1 MEKDLKNDK
10 KNDSKSELKKDLKS
24 DKPKRKYTKKIK
36 EPNNTNILTAL
47 PEKKEIEDNF
57 LEIINSSILKD
68 STKKIYND
76 TYKKLIT
83 NEKYKNGVV
92 KLNEDE
98 IIESLKNLVIN
109 DKKISNP
116 SSLNSYL
123 NVIFLIFKHH
133 NLDNKKLF
141 EFKSNNNT
149 ERIKT
154 TMKNSEK
161 KGDELVNYK
170 ELLEEYLKIEEKAK
184 EQIKDKNPIKTFLIK
199 YIVNYILFN
208 FFVRNQDIDIYI
220 TNDINEINKRT
231 EDSKKYE
238 NTIFID
244 EKEKNV
250 IYRRYKYK
258 TFSSY
263 GSKIHLINDELF
275 YNCCLKLN
283 NSYLLQKTNGEKISD
298 SSLNKTVMRISTMT
312 IGEGNIFKILL
323 DRSFKQKKPTKEI
336 KKMFDMRGSSLEN
349 FFNYYDLAK
358 DNINYEEDFLSD
370 VHKKNIL
377 IV

>member
-10 KNDSKSELKKDLKS
+10 KKDLKS

-36 EPNNTNILTAL
+36 EPNNINILTAL

-57 LEIINSSILKD
+57 SEIINSSILKD

-154 TMKNSEK
+154 TMENSEK

-220 TNDINEINKRT
+220 TNNINEINKRT

-263 GSKIHLINDELF
+263 GTKIHLINDELF

-323 DRSFKQKKPTKEI
+323 DRAFKQKKPTKEI
-336 KKMFDMRGSSLEN
+336 KKMFDTRGSSLEN